1 MGNAKRLAMMEAMI
15 AEGSTD
21 PFVWY
26 ARAMEL
32 RGLGRLPE
40 ALAAYEQVAERFP
53 DYVPTYLMAA
63 QVCEKLGREIEAR
76 RWCERG
82 IEKAKV
88 AGDAHA
94 ESELTA
100 LLEEL

>member
-1 MGNAKRLAMMEAMI
+1 MSNQERLEMMEAMI
-15 AEGSTD
+15 AKGSED

-32 RGLGRLPE
+32 RSLERLDD
-40 ALAAYEQVAERFP
+40 ALAAYDEVATKFP

-63 QVCEKLGREIEAR
+63 QVCEKLGREDEAR

-82 IEKAKV
+82 IEKAKA

-94 ESELTA
+94 ESELEA
-100 LLEEL
+100 FLEEI